1 MTRGVRDNFYVSSYS
16 HSDPFNSAIR
26 KYENCPSM
34 INIKRTIVIAITFHF
49 SCVDKIDLQKS
60 VGNLNSS
67 KVGTFKNIPAKC
79 LKVTSGICSLFLA
92 IIWNEEL
99 ILNEN
104 NYHKS

>member
-16 HSDPFNSAIR
+16 HSDPFNSTIR
-26 KYENCPSM
+26 KYENRPSM

-49 SCVDKIDLQKS
+49 SCVDKIDLEKS